1 MLQHKSFSATTNHLS
16 LLAGPCR
23 HANALLADPP
33 LFGIGLHLLAL
44 ASSSCSTL
52 SWSATCSCTFFA
64 PVSAIAH
71 ASVDVVGAPL
81 FFRRLAAMHEALCSQ
96 LFLPLKRSASLAKQV
111 LSCSILQVG
120 VRCAVAPFPRPW
132 QCDHSCFPWCR
143 RCASVCLPPA

>member
-1 MLQHKSFSATTNHLS
+1 MLQHRSFSATTSSVLTGRS
-16 LLAGPCR
+16 LPPCQR
-23 HANALLADPP
+23 LLADPP
-33 LFGIGLHLLAL
+33 LFGIGLHLLDL

-52 SWSATCSCTFFA
+52 SWSATCSCTFFLRL
-64 PVSAIAH
+64 
-71 ASVDVVGAPL
+71 SVRLLMPL
-81 FFRRLAAMHEALCSQ
+81 LTSLVRHCFSQRLAAMHEALCSQ

-120 VRCAVAPFPRPW
+120 VRCAVAPFPRTR